1 VGVPSALLGGLFFG
15 GILFLAA
22 LLSRGGM
29 GGGDIKLAAMIG
41 VFTGLQGSITAF
53 VMSSLAGGLWAL
65 SLLITKKADRKTAI
79 KFGPFLALGGWLA
92 FLYGEIILG
101 FYFHILSKTI

>member
-1 VGVPSALLGGLFFG
+1 MT
-15 GILFLAA
+15 A

-41 VFTGLQGSITAF
+41 AFTGLQGSIAAF

-65 SLLITKKADRKTAI
+65 YLLITKKADRKTAI

-92 FLYGEIILG
+92 YLYGERILQA
-101 FYFHILSKTI
+101 YFLFLR